1 MFAGGDGGVG
11 GASNNDTSETVQKP
25 SPAPSVTMA
34 MVASIS
40 SENPAPNGIAE
51 TSGSGGVTSG
61 NSNDSYVNIT
71 NYKEYAYS
79 LLYTCMIH
87 LP

>member
-11 GASNNDTSETVQKP
+11 GASNNDTSETAQKP

-51 TSGSGGVTSG
+51 TSGGGVTSG
-61 NSNDSYVNIT
+61 NSNDSYVNIA